1 MPVQRLRFALA
12 FALAPAGLSGL
23 LCGLCLVSGDS
34 TKNCMWAFLPTF
46 AVTLGHSLVFGV
58 PVAIKFRFAKSLTLR
73 KTLLAGAL
81 IGSVPITVLL
91 ACVQLAA
98 SHHDWYQ
105 LNDTMLEVNGHLT
118 VAGWLVRLA
127 ISTASAVCGTV
138 GAAIWWVVAVG
149 HRLTIVGGV
158 REAR

>member
-1 MPVQRLRFALA
+1 MPLQRLRFALA
-12 FALAPAGLSGL
+12 FILAPAGLSGL
-23 LCGLCLVSGDS
+23 LCVSCMVSGDS
-34 TKNCMWAFLPTF
+34 TSSCLWAFVPML
-46 AVTLGHSLVFGV
+46 AVTLGHSLFFGV
-58 PVAIKFRFAKSLTLR
+58 PVALNPRFKQSITLR

-81 IGSVPITVLL
+81 IGSVPITLLL
-91 ACVQLAA
+91 ACVQLA
-98 SHHDWYQ
+98 SSQHDWYR
-105 LNDTMLEVNGHLT
+105 LNDTMLEVHGHLT

-127 ISTASAVCGTV
+127 MSIALALCGAV